1 MTLVKDKICVRTWK
15 QNGET
20 RVILEY
26 KLPVLLYAWK
36 LNVFQIIFF
45 NYWIRKQWVYLHSQ
59 ESQALREKNS
69 FLP

>member
-15 QNGET
+15 PNGET

-36 LNVFQIIFF
+36 LNVFQIIFLIIGSENNEF
-45 NYWIRKQWVYLHSQ
+45 ICILKN
-59 ESQALREKNS
+59 LRH
-69 FLP
+69 